1 MQTQDAATTPW
12 HEQTKAVTRRAMQTP
27 QRLGCKRFIDLFD
40 VIRSASGRISV
51 ALTHRN
57 FRILWMGAL
66 TSSIGTWM
74 QKVAQAWLIVTM
86 TGSRSAFFLG
96 LDSFFGDLP
105 LLLFTMI
112 GGVFADRRDRRHM
125 ILMSQIIQ
133 MLVAMVLAAL
143 IYAKRIHIAQVLG
156 LSFIVGCVRA
166 FGGPAYESL
175 LPTLVGKEH
184 LPNAI
189 ALNSTQ
195 FNLAQVIGPFLAGAA
210 LAAFGM
216 VVCFGLNSI
225 SFLFVIAAILSLRDV
240 HVPPMATESMV
251 AQFRSGL
258 RFVQGSP
265 NLVTVMV
272 LGFFVAFL
280 GVPLLTF
287 LPVITRDVFHRDVGF
302 YTQLMTFLGA
312 GAVMGALVVAW
323 LGKNRHMGRTL
334 LISLTLFGTIII
346 GFGLSRNTYLSALIL
361 FMGGSLFVMCSS
373 LTTSLAQLL
382 VPPEFRGR
390 VLSIYLFAFL
400 GGSPLGG
407 LASGWLVTRFGSA
420 PLMLVVNG
428 TALMFVALCF
438 LIHGQGLKDI

>member
-1 MQTQDAATTPW
+1 M
-12 HEQTKAVTRRAMQTP
+12 
-27 QRLGCKRFIDLFD
+27 
-40 VIRSASGRISV
+40 
-51 ALTHRN
+51 
-57 FRILWMGAL
+57 
-66 TSSIGTWM
+66 SSIGTWM
-74 QKVAQAWLIVTM
+74 QRVAQAWLIVTM

-96 LDSFFGDLP
+96 LDSFFGELP

-133 MLVAMVLAAL
+133 MLVAMVLAVL

-175 LPTLVGKEH
+175 LPTLVGIEH

-189 ALNSTQ
+189 ALNSIQ
-195 FNLAQVIGPFLAGAA
+195 FNLAQVIGPVAAGAA
-210 LAAFGM
+210 LAALGM
-216 VVCFGLNSI
+216 VACFGLNAI
-225 SFLFVIAAILSLRDV
+225 SFLFVIAAILALRDV
-240 HVPPMATESMV
+240 HVPLMATESMV

-302 YTQLMTFLGA
+302 YTQLMTFSGA
-312 GAVMGALVVAW
+312 GAVMGALMVAW
-323 LGKNRHMGRTL
+323 LGKHKHIGRIL
-334 LISLTLFGTIII
+334 LILLTLFGTIII

-420 PLMLVVNG
+420 LMLVVNG

-438 LIHGQGLKDI
+438 LIHGQGFKDI